1 MPSPVA
7 VAELRRL
14 GNARL
19 RREAEGQD
27 LLEYALLFALIGL
40 VALGAVTT
48 VGYDNPYAVLADH
61 CQQLLAR
68 RSRF

>member
-19 RREAEGQD
+19 REVEGQD

-40 VALGAVTT
+40 VAIGSVTT
-48 VGYDNPYAVLADH
+48 VGTTIHTLFWTTIANN
-61 CQQLLAR
+61 
-68 RSRF
+68 F

>member
-1 MPSPVA
+1 MPSPEA

-19 RREAEGQD
+19 RREVEGQD

-48 VGYDNPYAVLADH
+48 VGTTIHTLFWTTIANNY
-61 CQQLLAR
+61 
-68 RSRF
+68 

>member
-19 RREAEGQD
+19 REVEGQD

-40 VALGAVTT
+40 VAIGSVTT
-48 VGYDNPYAVLADH
+48 VGTTIHTLFLTTIANN
-61 CQQLLAR
+61 
-68 RSRF
+68 F

>member
-19 RREAEGQD
+19 RREEEGQD
-27 LLEYALLFALIGL
+27 LLEYGLLFALIGL

-48 VGYDNPYAVLADH
+48 VGQTIHTLFWVRIASTSY
-61 CQQLLAR
+61 
-68 RSRF
+68 

>member
-19 RREAEGQD
+19 RREVKGQD

-40 VALGAVTT
+40 VAIGTVTT
-48 VGYDNPYAVLADH
+48 VGTTIHTLFWTTIANN
-61 CQQLLAR
+61 
-68 RSRF
+68 F

>member
-19 RREAEGQD
+19 RREVEGQD

-40 VALGAVTT
+40 VAIGSVTT
-48 VGYDNPYAVLADH
+48 VGTTIQTLFWTTIANN
-61 CQQLLAR
+61 
-68 RSRF
+68 F

>member
-19 RREAEGQD
+19 PREVEGQD

-40 VALGAVTT
+40 VAIGTVTT
-48 VGYDNPYAVLADH
+48 VGTTIHTLFWTTIANN
-61 CQQLLAR
+61 
-68 RSRF
+68 F

>member
-1 MPSPVA
+1 MPLPVA

-19 RREAEGQD
+19 RREVEGQD

-40 VALGAVTT
+40 VAIGTVTT
-48 VGYDNPYAVLADH
+48 VGTTIHTLFWTTIANN
-61 CQQLLAR
+61 
-68 RSRF
+68 F